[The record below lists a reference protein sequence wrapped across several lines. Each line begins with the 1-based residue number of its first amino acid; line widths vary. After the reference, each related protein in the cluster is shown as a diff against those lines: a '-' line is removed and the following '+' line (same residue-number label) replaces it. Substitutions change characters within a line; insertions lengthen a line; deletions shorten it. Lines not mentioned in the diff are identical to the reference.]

1 MGIQIL
7 NKDVSVISGVMGKAK
22 ASIGNIF
29 GKTGWSGGGGGADVT
44 PNPTPDWGTVG
55 YNDPVQYWNY
65 SQQQIQGI
73 NTTITLRTNYDA
85 TYSTLW
91 YAVSNTTFGFSNG
104 SPPMDQ
110 GFTSISNGGTFTVSN
125 NQWVAF
131 GGEFTF
137 PLPSDATVTVV
148 NQSDGN
154 STLDTF
160 TLQIDI

>member
-1 MGIQIL
+1 MGVQIL
-7 NKDVSVISGVMGKAK
+7 NKDVSVISSILSKPKANI
-22 ASIGNIF
+22 SSVFGIG
-29 GKTGWSGGGGGADVT
+29 GWAGGGADVT

-55 YNDPVQYWNY
+55 YNDAVQIWNY

-91 YAVSNTTFGFSNG
+91 YAVSNTTFGFSGG

-131 GGEFTF
+131 GGEFTS
-137 PLPSDATVTVV
+137 PISSDATVTVV

-160 TLQIDI
+160 TLQIEGL